1 GAIVIIAVSGM
12 VKVAKLRRLFRLR
25 RIDFA
30 LALVA
35 LLAVLTFETLQ
46 ALLVSVVVSLFAL
59 VWRTSQ
65 PRLAVLGRVPDG
77 LDFSD
82 LNRHPA
88 NVAVP
93 GLLMVRPENEM
104 FFANAA
110 GLREAIMAEVT
121 ASPTPVVAVVVDLS
135 ATTDLDVP
143 GADAL
148 GELHEQLHERGIR
161 LMLTHVIASVGE
173 TLDRAGHVEDLH
185 VGDVFVGPVE
195 AVLDHLT
202 QHGDAGAINGL
213 LDGAEA
219 SASRIRATP
228 TAAGTDT
235 PAGS

>member
-1 GAIVIIAVSGM
+1 
-12 VKVAKLRRLFRLR
+12 
-25 RIDFA
+25 
-30 LALVA
+30 
-35 LLAVLTFETLQ
+35 
-46 ALLVSVVVSLFAL
+46 
-59 VWRTSQ
+59 
-65 PRLAVLGRVPDG
+65 
-77 LDFSD
+77 
-82 LNRHPA
+82 
-88 NVAVP
+88 
-93 GLLMVRPENEM
+93 
-104 FFANAA
+104 
-110 GLREAIMAEVT
+110 VT

-213 LDGAEA
+213 LQGAEA

-228 TAAGTDT
+228 TATASDT
-235 PAGS
+235 LPGS